1 MAMSQGDGKE
11 RALPMIIGLAGAG
24 LMGHGL
30 GRNLLKHGHEL
41 RVIAHKKRM
50 IVDDLVVHGAREVS
64 SPEALAEGADIL
76 LLCLPGSREVET
88 FVESLSPHLKA
99 GQIIVD
105 AGTSDP
111 SSCARLAVTLQKIGV
126 GFADAPMAGG
136 PEQASA
142 GETGVLVGASADIF
156 TRIEPMLSCYAKT
169 IAHMGD
175 VGRGASAKLVS
186 NYLVTGMISLI
197 ADCFAVA
204 QAADVDATKLYEVM
218 LAGSGN
224 SGALRKMA
232 GPALQGDFDGY
243 KFALAN
249 AGKDIG
255 YFVKMSQGLNAL
267 SPLAQEIEHCFKR
280 ALEKGD
286 PQRNVSQLLRGSI
299 G

>member
-1 MAMSQGDGKE
+1 
-11 RALPMIIGLAGAG
+11 
-24 LMGHGL
+24 MGHGL
-30 GRNLLKHGHEL
+30 GRNLLKHGHQL
-41 RVIAHKKRM
+41 SVIAHKKRQV
-50 IVDDLVVHGAREVS
+50 VDDLVAHGAHEVS
-64 SPEALAEGADIL
+64 SLEELAEGADIL
-76 LLCLPGSREVET
+76 LLCLPGSREVEA
-88 FVESLSPHLKA
+88 FVESLIPHLKS

-111 SSCARLAVTLQKIGV
+111 SSCQKLAVRLQEMGV

-136 PEQASA
+136 PEQALA

-156 TRIEPMLSCYAKT
+156 ASIHPMLSAYAKT
-169 IAHMGD
+169 IAHMGE

-204 QAADVDATKLYEVM
+204 KAADVDAGKLYEVM

-255 YFVKMSQGLNAL
+255 YFKDMATQLNAL
-267 SPLAQEIEHCFKR
+267 SPLAEEIERSYQAVLKT
-280 ALEKGD
+280 GD
-286 PQRNVSQLLRGSI
+286 PQRNVSQLLKGSV

>member
-1 MAMSQGDGKE
+1 MK
-11 RALPMIIGLAGAG
+11 IGLAGAG

-30 GRNLLKHGHEL
+30 GRNLLKHGHQL
-41 RVIAHKKRM
+41 SVIAHKKRQ
-50 IVDDLVVHGAREVS
+50 VVEDLVAHGAQEVS
-64 SPEALAEGADIL
+64 SLEALAEGADVL
-76 LLCLPGSREVET
+76 LLCLPGSREVEA

-111 SSCARLAVTLQKIGV
+111 SSCQKLAARLQEMGV

-136 PEQASA
+136 PEQALA

-156 TRIEPMLSCYAKT
+156 ARIHPMLSAYAKT
-169 IAHMGD
+169 IAHMGE

-204 QAADVDATKLYEVM
+204 KAADVDAGKLYEVM

-224 SGALRKMA
+224 SGALRKIA

-255 YFVKMSQGLNAL
+255 YFVKMAEGLNAL
-267 SPLAQEIEHCFKR
+267 SPLAQEIDR
-280 ALEKGD
+280 SYQAALKTGD
-286 PQRNVSQLLRGSI
+286 PQRNVSALLKGSI

>member
-1 MAMSQGDGKE
+1 MK
-11 RALPMIIGLAGAG
+11 IGLAGAG

-41 RVIAHKKRM
+41 RVIAHKKREV
-50 IVDDLVVHGAREVS
+50 VDDLVAHGAREVS
-64 SPEALAEGADIL
+64 SLQALAEGADIL
-76 LLCLPGSREVET
+76 LLCLPGSREVEA

-111 SSCARLAVTLQKIGV
+111 ASCKMIATRLQQIGV

-136 PEQASA
+136 PEQALA
-142 GETGVLVGASADIF
+142 GETGVLVGASANIF
-156 TRIEPMLSCYAKT
+156 TRIRPMLSAYAKT

-197 ADCFAVA
+197 TDCFAVA
-204 QAADVDATKLYEVM
+204 KAADVDANKLYDVM

-232 GPALQGDFDGY
+232 GPAMQGDFDGY

-255 YFVKMSQGLNAL
+255 YFVKMAQSLDAL
-267 SPLAQEIEHCFKR
+267 SPLAQEIQHSFTR
-280 ALEKGD
+280 ALEKSD
-286 PQRNVSQLLRGSI
+286 PQRNVSQLLKGSI

>member
-1 MAMSQGDGKE
+1 MK
-11 RALPMIIGLAGAG
+11 IGLAGAG

-30 GRNLLKHGHEL
+30 GRNLLQHGHEL
-41 RVIAHKKRM
+41 SVIAHKKRG
-50 IVDDLVVHGAREVS
+50 VVEDLVAQGAREVFS
-64 SPEALAEGADIL
+64 LQDLAQGADIL
-76 LLCLPGSREVET
+76 LLCLPSSREVEA
-88 FVESLSPHLKA
+88 FVESVSSELKA

-105 AGTSDP
+105 ASTSNP
-111 SSCARLAVTLQKIGV
+111 SSCRMLAASLAQMGI

-136 PEQASA
+136 PEQALA
-142 GETGVLVGASADIF
+142 GQTGVLVGASADIF
-156 TRIEPMLSCYAKT
+156 ARIHPMLSCYAKT

-204 QAADVDATKLYEVM
+204 RAADVDAGKLYEVM

-224 SGALRKMA
+224 SGALRKMV

-255 YFVKMSQGLNAL
+255 YFVKMAQSLDAL
-267 SPLAQEIEHCFKR
+267 SPLAQEIERSFTG
-280 ALEKGD
+280 ALEQGD
-286 PQRNVSQLLRGSI
+286 RQRNVSQLLKGSI